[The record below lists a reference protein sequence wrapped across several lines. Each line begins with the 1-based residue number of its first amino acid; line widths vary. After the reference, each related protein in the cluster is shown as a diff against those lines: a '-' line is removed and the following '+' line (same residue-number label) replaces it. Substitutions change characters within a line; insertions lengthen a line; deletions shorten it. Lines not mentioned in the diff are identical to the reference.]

1 MKFAKL
7 FLFLVVS
14 MIFIPAY
21 PVLAYSKTSCQCVSF
36 RLDDIQD
43 YWLDNVQTK
52 IIDTFHQKNASL
64 TIGIIGN
71 HIGQDFKL
79 VHDVKTKVGKTNP
92 ALEIANHGWNH
103 EDFTQFSREQQ
114 GAFMKNTNDKISKLF
129 GVVPSVFIPPF
140 DTINSDT
147 MIAFLENNFRY
158 VSADVSQDAPSTFT
172 KNTQVYHVPGT
183 GQISNLTGNDNVW
196 RHYDNQHVLVKIM
209 SDIHKYGYSMIII
222 HPPEYALRTQ
232 SHYTNDVDTNQI
244 KNLGLL
250 IDSIK
255 KSGIKIVTMDQIPSN
270 MQSKH
275 YPSWL
280 NTLFA
285 WNEKGIISDKQV
297 LSNVNYLI
305 DKKIITSHTVFK

>member
-1 MKFAKL
+1 MKLTKL

-43 YWLDNVQTK
+43 YWLDSVQTK

-79 VHDVKTKVGKTNP
+79 VHDVKTKLGKTP

-103 EDFTQFSREQQ
+103 EDFTQFSRDQQ
-114 GAFMKNTNDKISKLF
+114 GVLMKNTNGKISTLF
-129 GVVPSVFIPPF
+129 GVTPSAFIPPF

-147 MIAFLENNFRY
+147 MIAFFENNFKY
-158 VSADVSQDAPSTFT
+158 ISADVSQDNSSSFT
-172 KNTQVYHVPGT
+172 KSVQVYHVPGT
-183 GQISNLTGNDNVW
+183 AQISNLTGNDNIW

-209 SDIHKYGYSMIII
+209 SDIHKYGYSMVIL
-222 HPPEYALRTQ
+222 HPPEFAQRLH
-232 SHYTNDVDTNQI
+232 SHYTNDVDATQI
-244 KNLGLL
+244 NNLGLL

-255 KSGIKIVTMDQIPSN
+255 KNGIKIVTMDQIPSN

-275 YPSWL
+275 YPGWL
-280 NTLFA
+280 SSVFML
-285 WNEKGIISDKQV
+285 NEKRIISDKQV

-305 DKKIITSHTVFK
+305 DKKIITSPTVFK

>member
-1 MKFAKL
+1 
-7 FLFLVVS
+7 
-14 MIFIPAY
+14 MIFIPTYHALAY
-21 PVLAYSKTSCQCVSF
+21 PQTSCQCVSF
-36 RLDDIQD
+36 RLDDVQD

-79 VHDVKTKVGKTNP
+79 VHDVKTKVGKTAP

-114 GAFMKNTNDKISKLF
+114 GILMKNTNEKISRLF
-129 GVVPSVFIPPF
+129 GVTPSAFIPPF

-147 MIAFLENNFRY
+147 LIAFFDNNFKY
-158 VSADVSQDAPSTFT
+158 VSADITQDNPSVFT
-172 KNTQVYHVPGT
+172 KNTKIYHVPGT
-183 GQISNLTGNDNVW
+183 GQVSNLTNNDSIW
-196 RHYDNQHVLVKIM
+196 YHYDNQHVLVKIM
-209 SDIHKYGYSMIII
+209 SDIHKYGYSMIIL
-222 HPPEYALRTQ
+222 HPPEYALRTH

-250 IDSIK
+250 IDDIK
-255 KSGIKIVTMDQIPSN
+255 KSGIKIVTMEQIPSN
-270 MQSKH
+270 MKGKQ

-280 NTLFA
+280 NNVFL

-297 LSNVNYLI
+297 ISNVNYLV
-305 DKKIITSHTVFK
+305 DKKIINSHTVFK

>member
-1 MKFAKL
+1 MTFTKL
-7 FLFLVVS
+7 FLFLVLS

-43 YWLDNVQTK
+43 YWLDGVQTK

-79 VHDVKTKVGKTNP
+79 VHDIKTKVGKTAP

-114 GAFMKNTNDKISKLF
+114 VALMKNTNDKISTLF
-129 GVVPSVFIPPF
+129 RITPSAFIPPF

-147 MIAFLENNFRY
+147 MIAFFENNFKY
-158 VSADVSQDAPSTFT
+158 ISADVSQDNASTFT
-172 KNTQVYHVPGT
+172 KNIQVYHVPGT
-183 GQISNLTGNDNVW
+183 TQISNLTDNDNIW

-209 SDIHKYGYSMIII
+209 SDIHQYGYSMVIL
-222 HPPEYALRTQ
+222 HPPEFAQRTH
-232 SHYTNDVDTNQI
+232 SHYTNDVDATQI
-244 KNLGLL
+244 KNLVLL

-255 KSGIKIVTMDQIPSN
+255 KSGIKIVTMDQIPN
-270 MQSKH
+270 YMQSKT
-275 YPSWL
+275 YPGWL
-280 NTLFA
+280 NTIFT
-285 WNEKGIISDKQV
+285 WNAKGIISDKQV

>member
-1 MKFAKL
+1 
-7 FLFLVVS
+7 
-14 MIFIPAY
+14 MILIPAY

-43 YWLDNVQTK
+43 YWLDSVQTK

-79 VHDVKTKVGKTNP
+79 VHDVKTKLGKTP

-114 GAFMKNTNDKISKLF
+114 GVLMKNTNEKISKLF
-129 GVVPSVFIPPF
+129 GVTPSSFIPPF
-140 DTINSDT
+140 DTINSNT
-147 MIAFLENNFRY
+147 MIAFFENNFKY
-158 VSADVSQDAPSTFT
+158 VSADVSQDNPSVFT

-196 RHYDNQHVLVKIM
+196 LHYDNQHVLVKIM
-209 SDIHKYGYSMIII
+209 SDIQKYGYSMVIL
-222 HPPEYALRTQ
+222 HPPEFAQRTQ
-232 SHYTNDVDTNQI
+232 SHYTNDVNTTQI

-255 KSGIKIVTMDQIPSN
+255 KSDIKIVTMDQIPSN
-270 MQSKH
+270 MQSKS
-275 YPSWL
+275 YPGWL
-280 NTLFA
+280 GNVFM

-305 DKKIITSHTVFK
+305 DKKVITSSAVFK

>member
-1 MKFAKL
+1 MKLTKL

-43 YWLDNVQTK
+43 YWLDSVQTK

-79 VHDVKTKVGKTNP
+79 VHDVKTKLGKTP

-103 EDFTQFSREQQ
+103 EDFTQFSRDQQ
-114 GAFMKNTNDKISKLF
+114 GVLMKNTNGKISTLF
-129 GVVPSVFIPPF
+129 GVTPSAFIPPF

-147 MIAFLENNFRY
+147 MIAFFENNFKY
-158 VSADVSQDAPSTFT
+158 ISADVSQDNSSSFT
-172 KNTQVYHVPGT
+172 KSVQVYHVPGT
-183 GQISNLTGNDNVW
+183 AQISNLTGNDNIW

-209 SDIHKYGYSMIII
+209 SDIHKYGYSMVIL
-222 HPPEYALRTQ
+222 HPPEFAQRLH
-232 SHYTNDVDTNQI
+232 SHYTNDVDATQI

-270 MQSKH
+270 MQDKH
-275 YPSWL
+275 YPGWL
-280 NTLFA
+280 NSVFML
-285 WNEKGIISDKQV
+285 NEKGIISDKQV

-305 DKKIITSHTVFK
+305 DKKVITSHTVFK